1 MLDSPKAIAPED
13 LKRHMQVLSKENL
26 LSEIQ
31 KNGFLIHNYR
41 MLLEGKPV
49 PVSMRATLIQ
59 ENDGE
64 KIILGITNDEEE
76 YRRQL
81 EKAYKEASS
90 TAVRYTHIAHALARG
105 YTDLFYVNMDNGDF
119 IEYHTDDIRGVLN
132 EARRG
137 TDFFEECDLEAKL
150 YVHPEDQDQFVQ
162 VMKQEFLSVELQ
174 QSDVYEMTY
183 RRIIDDKA
191 LYVKMKVSRMEDDP
205 RIIVIAVSDID
216 ELMRQ
221 RRMEERIQE
230 QQFRKNGGE

>member
-1 MLDSPKAIAPED
+1 
-13 LKRHMQVLSKENL
+13 MQVLSKENL